1 MLLLYIDFFEKT
13 LYNII
18 TLKAF
23 TELIHKR
30 TIQKRGDFVRWKAV
44 QWRERMN
51 SEGGERTKKRERI
64 QSLKVVS

>member
-30 TIQKRGDFVRWKAV
+30 TIQKEVILYDGKLF
-44 QWRERMN
+44 N
-51 SEGGERTKKRERI
+51 GEKE
-64 QSLKVVS
+64 